1 MAARQDLKVLIPDG
15 EVIVS
20 CDEASY
26 FERGQLYTRSTMTI
40 DRQYKAWNQPLL
52 TTAVELL
59 LEVTEARTVDLH
71 DRLLVFPARQA
82 RQQARRAT
90 LIVLPCQRE

>member
-1 MAARQDLKVLIPDG
+1 MMML
-15 EVIVS
+15 
-20 CDEASY
+20 
-26 FERGQLYTRSTMTI
+26 
-40 DRQYKAWNQPLL
+40 DRQYKSWNQPVLAA
-52 TTAVELL
+52 AVELL

>member
-1 MAARQDLKVLIPDG
+1 MAARQDLKVFIPD
-15 EVIVS
+15 EAAIVPCAVAS
-20 CDEASY
+20 C
-26 FERGQLYTRSTMTI
+26 FEREQLYTRSLMTL
-40 DRQYKAWNQPLL
+40 DWQYKFWNQPLL
-52 TTAVELL
+52 ATAVELL
-59 LEVTEARTVDLH
+59 LEGAEGRTVDLH